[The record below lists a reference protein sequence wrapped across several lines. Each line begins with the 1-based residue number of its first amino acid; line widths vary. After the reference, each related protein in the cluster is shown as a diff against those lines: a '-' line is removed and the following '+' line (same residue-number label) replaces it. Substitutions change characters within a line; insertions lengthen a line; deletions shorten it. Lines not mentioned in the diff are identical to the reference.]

1 MVADALIV
9 TPSDLENV
17 TLNVPGDKSL
27 SHRALIISA
36 LAEGTTS
43 IHGLL
48 RSEDVE
54 KTRAALQSLGV
65 SINCDQPVSS
75 DTCDFV
81 EGCGLKGLRA
91 ADRDINCGNSGTTM
105 RLLAG
110 ILAGQIFNS
119 RLTGDVSL
127 QRRPMLR
134 IAEPLRKMGAKI
146 QLSSNNTAPI
156 EFIGMP
162 GLQSIDYKMP
172 VPSAQVKS
180 AILMAGLYAEGWT
193 RISEPAPCRDHTERM
208 LEACGVQI
216 ERAGNAVNMKSPGKL
231 QSLGTVDIPGDLSSA
246 ANFLVLAILSG
257 TKITLPRVGINP
269 TRDGVIRILCRMGA
283 QLDVDKRRQTQGGEP
298 VADLVASGGQL
309 RGVEISSEDVALAI
323 DEIPIL
329 MVAAACA
336 SGETVLRGADELRL
350 KESDRLFTM
359 ANGLRV
365 LGVDVQ
371 DTKNGLVVRGGRIQ
385 GGNVD
390 GHGDH
395 RVAMAFVVAGL
406 IADGPVQ
413 VRNCRNISTSYP
425 SFVRDLRTLGAGIEE
440 GGL

>member
-162 GLQSIDYKMP
+162 GLQTIDYKMP

-180 AILMAGLYAEGWT
+180 
-193 RISEPAPCRDHTERM
+193 
-208 LEACGVQI
+208 
-216 ERAGNAVNMKSPGKL
+216 
-231 QSLGTVDIPGDLSSA
+231 
-246 ANFLVLAILSG
+246 
-257 TKITLPRVGINP
+257 
-269 TRDGVIRILCRMGA
+269 
-283 QLDVDKRRQTQGGEP
+283 
-298 VADLVASGGQL
+298 
-309 RGVEISSEDVALAI
+309 
-323 DEIPIL
+323 
-329 MVAAACA
+329 
-336 SGETVLRGADELRL
+336 
-350 KESDRLFTM
+350 
-359 ANGLRV
+359 
-365 LGVDVQ
+365 
-371 DTKNGLVVRGGRIQ
+371 
-385 GGNVD
+385 
-390 GHGDH
+390 
-395 RVAMAFVVAGL
+395 
-406 IADGPVQ
+406 
-413 VRNCRNISTSYP
+413 
-425 SFVRDLRTLGAGIEE
+425 
-440 GGL
+440 

>member
-162 GLQSIDYKMP
+162 GLQTIDYKMP

-246 ANFLVLAILSG
+246 ANFLVLAVLSG

-269 TRDGVIRILCRMGA
+269 TRDGVIRILRRMGA

>member
-162 GLQSIDYKMP
+162 GLQTIDYKMP

-257 TKITLPRVGINP
+257 TKITLPRVGNNP